1 LASRRDL
8 TRSDWDRNNQ
18 EPRPEIRRRPPGP
31 QDPWNDGP

>member
-8 TRSDWDRNNQ
+8 TSGDWNRNNQ
-18 EPRPEIRRRPPGP
+18 EPHPESRRRPPGP

>member
-1 LASRRDL
+1 MATRRDRS
-8 TRSDWDRNNQ
+8 RSDWDRDTQ